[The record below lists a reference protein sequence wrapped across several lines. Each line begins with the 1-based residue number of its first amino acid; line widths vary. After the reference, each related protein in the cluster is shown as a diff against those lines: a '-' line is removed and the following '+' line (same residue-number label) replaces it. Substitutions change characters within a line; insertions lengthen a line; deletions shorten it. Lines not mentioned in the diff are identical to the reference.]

1 MHPFKP
7 NMEQSNNRLIKKE
20 MLNQLTLLSLPLAL
34 QSMFGFMVDLL
45 GTVMLGTLGEVEI
58 SAAALSNQVFLILS
72 LLVFGCVGGSNVLVA
87 QLWGQGNKKDIHKVL
102 AYTYRIG
109 LGSAAVFALGAYFA
123 PDRILSV
130 FTRDRRVIEEGISY
144 LRIISVSYIFYTA
157 VNLTTGTLRAVGKVK
172 IAVVLSAISL
182 VTSGFFNWVLIFGSL
197 GNHPMGVK
205 GAALA
210 TVIARG
216 VELVCLLFY
225 MVYRE
230 DELKIRIKSLWRI
243 DKTIGRKYFSN
254 TLPVI
259 MNELIWAIGSSV
271 LAVIMGRLGTE
282 FVAANSIFSVTGQL
296 ASVLAQGFSAA
307 AAVMIGNA
315 IGFGDTNRILLL
327 KKLLQAVGLVTG
339 VGSALMILG
348 LRPFMLSLYHVND
361 LTLFYANQIMYTG
374 AVIQV
379 FKTAQGMNMMG
390 ILRGGGDARFVMIND
405 IIFLWVLAIPLG
417 FLAGPVFGLP
427 VPVIYAVLNIEQFIK
442 LFTSGARLKG
452 NQWIKRIELKE
463 ELCHFQ

>member
-1 MHPFKP
+1 
-7 NMEQSNNRLIKKE
+7 MEQSNNRLIKKE
-20 MLNQLTLLSLPLAL
+20 MLNQLTLLSLPLAF

-45 GTVMLGTLGEVEI
+45 GTVMLGALGEVEI

-72 LLVFGCVGGSNVLVA
+72 LLIFGCVGGSNVLVA

-109 LGSAAVFALGAYFA
+109 VCSAMLFALGAYFA

-130 FTRDRRVIEEGISY
+130 FTRDSRVIREGISY
-144 LRIISVSYIFYTA
+144 LRIISVSYVFYA
-157 VNLTTGTLRAVGKVK
+157 VVNLTTGTLRAVGKVK
-172 IAVVLSAISL
+172 IAVILSAASL
-182 VTSGFFNWVLIFGSL
+182 LISGFLNWVFIFGAL
-197 GNHPMGVK
+197 GNRPMGVK

-210 TVIARG
+210 TAIARG
-216 VELVCLLFY
+216 LELVCLLFY

-230 DELKIRIKSLWRI
+230 DKLKISIKSLWRI
-243 DKTIGRKYFSN
+243 DKTIGRKYFTN

-259 MNELIWAIGSSV
+259 FNELFWAVGSSV

-282 FVAANSIFSVTGQL
+282 FVAANSIFSVTGQI
-296 ASVLAQGFSAA
+296 ASVIAQGFSAA
-307 AAVMIGNA
+307 AAIMIGNA
-315 IGFGDTNRILLL
+315 IGFGDTNKVLLL
-327 KKLLQAVGLVTG
+327 KKMLQAVGLVTG
-339 VGSALMILG
+339 IGSALVILG

-361 LTLFYANQIMYTG
+361 LTLLYANQIMYTG

-405 IIFLWVLAIPLG
+405 IVFLWLLAIPLG
-417 FLAGPVFGLP
+417 FLAGLVFRLPIPVT
-427 VPVIYAVLNIEQFIK
+427 YAVLNIEQFIK

-452 NQWIKRIELKE
+452 NQWIKRIELKSS
-463 ELCHFQ
+463 